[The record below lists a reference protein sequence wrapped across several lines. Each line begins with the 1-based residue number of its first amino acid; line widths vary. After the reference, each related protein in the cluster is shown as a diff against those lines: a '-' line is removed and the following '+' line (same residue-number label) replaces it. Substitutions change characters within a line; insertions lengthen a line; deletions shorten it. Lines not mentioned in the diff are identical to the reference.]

1 MKDASRETAI
11 KSAGIIA
18 SNPFRVIAIRQ
29 IASIAGGTNT
39 DTNIK
44 DVFFSGDI
52 FAGLIPRIAFEA
64 SVTFI
69 SKTLKYLSRE
79 NGDLL
84 GIEKNNQTYFDIA
97 IDHVTNICK
106 CKPYPN
112 FTPAI
117 YLASPLSTKPYL

>member
-44 DVFFSGDI
+44 DVFLSGDI

-69 SKTLKYLSRE
+69 SKSLKYLSRE

-106 CKPYPN
+106 
-112 FTPAI
+112 
-117 YLASPLSTKPYL
+117 